1 MAVSESDPA
10 TSGVGQ
16 GGPPRAAPVQ
26 ATLWDNWDTP
36 PRVPTIP
43 VLHLEGFDGP
53 MDLLLDLAE
62 RQRIDFGRMS
72 IKALA
77 EQFVAAL
84 ERLASS
90 VPLEKRADW
99 LVVATRLVLL
109 RSRLVFPQTP
119 EAAVEAE
126 REARRT
132 LRDLDELAAA
142 RRLATWLQE
151 RPQLGV
157 DVFGRGSPEK
167 RALESGYV
175 ALMEACLTV
184 LRREAP
190 EERSAPTTY
199 QPIVHQ
205 LWSLSDAIAHLRQL
219 LVDRPQGDEL
229 ANCLLQVF
237 GANEQE
243 ALSTRKVVAVT
254 LLAALELAKNGMASL
269 EQDSAF
275 GPIWLASGVRGSAGI
290 AA

>member
-1 MAVSESDPA
+1 MSESESA

-16 GGPPRAAPVQ
+16 GSRPPAAPVQ
-26 ATLWDNWDTP
+26 ARLWDDWDTP
-36 PRVPTIP
+36 PRVPSIP

-99 LVVATRLVLL
+99 VVVATRLVLL
-109 RSRLVFPQTP
+109 RSRLVFPQTQ
-119 EAAVEAE
+119 EAAVAAE
-126 REARRT
+126 REANRT

-142 RRLATWLQE
+142 RRLAAWLQE

-157 DVFGRGSPEK
+157 DVFGRGRAEK
-167 RALESGYV
+167 RAVGSGYV
-175 ALMEACLTV
+175 ALMEACLAV
-184 LRREAP
+184 LRQEAP
-190 EERSAPTTY
+190 EERSDPTTY

-205 LWSLSDAIAHLRQL
+205 LWSLSDAIAHLQQL
-219 LVDRPQGDEL
+219 LADRPDGDEL

-237 GANEQE
+237 GSEGQE
-243 ALSTRKVVAVT
+243 ALSTRKAVAVT
-254 LLAALELAKNGMASL
+254 LMAALELAKSGMASL
-269 EQDSAF
+269 EQRSAF
-275 GPIWLASGVRGSAGI
+275 GPIRLTGRDDEQAGI

>member
-1 MAVSESDPA
+1 MSELEPSRDGA
-10 TSGVGQ
+10 GQ
-16 GGPPRAAPVQ
+16 GGHPPAAPVQ
-26 ATLWDNWDTP
+26 ATLWEDWDTP

-99 LVVATRLVLL
+99 VVVATRLVLL

-151 RPQLGV
+151 RPQVGV
-157 DVFGRGSPEK
+157 DVFARGMPEK

-175 ALMEACLTV
+175 ALMEACLAV
-184 LRREAP
+184 LRRDAL
-190 EERSAPTTY
+190 EEQTTPTTY

-205 LWSLSDAIAHLRQL
+205 LWSLSDAIAHLQQL
-219 LVDRPQGDEL
+219 LANHPEGDEL
-229 ANCLLQVF
+229 ANCLLQIF
-237 GANEQE
+237 GAEEQE
-243 ALSTRKVVAVT
+243 ALSIRKAVAVT
-254 LLAALELAKNGMASL
+254 LMAALELAKSGMASL
-269 EQDSAF
+269 EQGSTF
-275 GPIWLASGVRGSAGI
+275 GPIRRLTTRDRVSNDLAA
-290 AA
+290 

>member
-1 MAVSESDPA
+1 MSESEPVR
-10 TSGVGQ
+10 SGAGQ
-16 GGPPRAAPVQ
+16 GSPSAAAPVQ
-26 ATLWDNWDTP
+26 ATLWDDWDTP
-36 PRVPTIP
+36 PRVPSIP

-72 IKALA
+72 ILALA
-77 EQFVAAL
+77 EQFVATL

-109 RSRLVFPQTP
+109 RSRLIFPQTQ
-119 EAAVEAE
+119 EAAVDAE
-126 REARRT
+126 REARST

-142 RRLATWLQE
+142 RRLAAWLQE

-157 DVFGRGSPEK
+157 DVFGRGTPE
-167 RALESGYV
+167 RRPLESGYV
-175 ALMEACLTV
+175 ALMEACLAV

-190 EERSAPTTY
+190 EEQSAPTTY

-219 LVDRPQGDEL
+219 LADRPEGDEL
-229 ANCLLQVF
+229 ASCLLQVF
-237 GANEQE
+237 GPKEE
-243 ALSTRKVVAVT
+243 ETLSARKAVAVT
-254 LLAALELAKNGMASL
+254 LMAALELAKNGMASL
-269 EQDSAF
+269 EQGSAF
-275 GPIWLASGVRGSAGI
+275 GPIWLASGARGSAGV

>member
-1 MAVSESDPA
+1 MSKVDPT
-10 TSGVGQ
+10 TSGAGQ
-16 GGPPRAAPVQ
+16 GSLPARPTVQ

-99 LVVATRLVLL
+99 VVVATRLVLL

-126 REARRT
+126 LEACRT
-132 LRDLDELAAA
+132 LSDFDELAAA
-142 RRLATWLQE
+142 RRLAAWLQE

-157 DVFGRGSPEK
+157 DVFGRGTPEK
-167 RALESGYV
+167 RSLESGYV
-175 ALMEACLTV
+175 ALMEACLAV
-184 LRREAP
+184 LRREVSKD
-190 EERSAPTTY
+190 ESVSTTY

-205 LWSLSDAIAHLRQL
+205 LWSLSDAIAHLRAL
-219 LVDRPQGDEL
+219 LADRPEGEEL

-237 GANEQE
+237 GSQEQE
-243 ALSTRKVVAVT
+243 ALSTRKTVAVT
-254 LLAALELAKNGMASL
+254 LMAALELAKSGMASL
-269 EQDSAF
+269 EQGSAF
-275 GPIWLASGVRGSAGI
+275 GPIRLTSRARRSAGI

>member
-1 MAVSESDPA
+1 MAPA
-10 TSGVGQ
+10 
-16 GGPPRAAPVQ
+16 Q
-26 ATLWDNWDTP
+26 AMLWEDWDTP

-99 LVVATRLVLL
+99 VVVATRLVLL

-132 LRDLDELAAA
+132 LRDLDELAVA
-142 RRLATWLQE
+142 RRLAAWLQE

-157 DVFGRGSPEK
+157 DVFARGTPGRRPV
-167 RALESGYV
+167 ESGYV
-175 ALMEACLTV
+175 ALMEACLAV

-219 LVDRPQGDEL
+219 LVNRPEGYEL

-237 GANEQE
+237 GPAELE
-243 ALSTRKVVAVT
+243 ALSTRKAVAVT
-254 LLAALELAKNGMASL
+254 LMAALELAKNGMASL
-269 EQDSAF
+269 EQNRPF
-275 GPIWLASGVRGSAGI
+275 GPIKLTGRENEQAGI

>member
-1 MAVSESDPA
+1 MSEPEIA
-10 TSGVGQ
+10 TSGAGQ
-16 GGPPRAAPVQ
+16 GGPATAAPMQ
-26 ATLWDNWDTP
+26 ATLWDDWDTP
-36 PRVPTIP
+36 PRIPTIP

-99 LVVATRLVLL
+99 VVLATRLVLL

-119 EAAVEAE
+119 EATVEAE

-142 RRLATWLQE
+142 RRLAAWLEE

-157 DVFGRGSPEK
+157 DVFGRGMPEK

-175 ALMEACLTV
+175 ALMEACLAV
-184 LRREAP
+184 LCRGAL

-219 LVDRPQGDEL
+219 LADRPKGDEL
-229 ANCLLQVF
+229 ANCLLQIF
-237 GANEQE
+237 GPKEQD
-243 ALSTRKVVAVT
+243 ALSTRKAVAVT
-254 LLAALELAKNGMASL
+254 LMAALELAKNGMASL
-269 EQDSAF
+269 EQGSAF
-275 GPIWLASGVRGSAGI
+275 GPIWLASGARGSAGI

>member
-1 MAVSESDPA
+1 MSEPDTA
-10 TSGVGQ
+10 IGGRGQ
-16 GGPPRAAPVQ
+16 GGPPDAAPVQ
-26 ATLWDNWDTP
+26 TTLWDDWDTP
-36 PRVPTIP
+36 PRIPSIP

-84 ERLASS
+84 ARLASS

-99 LVVATRLVLL
+99 VVVATRLVLL
-109 RSRLVFPQTP
+109 RSRLVFPQTQ

-132 LRDLDELAAA
+132 LRDLAELAAA
-142 RRLATWLQE
+142 RRLASWLQE

-157 DVFGRGSPEK
+157 DVFGRGKPE
-167 RALESGYV
+167 RRTLESGYV

-184 LRREAP
+184 LRRDAP
-190 EERSAPTTY
+190 EERSAPTAY
-199 QPIVHQ
+199 QPVVHQ

-219 LVDRPQGDEL
+219 LADRPEGDEL

-237 GANEQE
+237 GPAELE
-243 ALSTRKVVAVT
+243 ALSTRKAVAVT
-254 LLAALELAKNGMASL
+254 LMAALELAKNGMASL
-269 EQDSAF
+269 EQSSAF
-275 GPIWLASGVRGSAGI
+275 GPIWLASQTRGSPGI

>member
-1 MAVSESDPA
+1 MSELDPT
-10 TSGVGQ
+10 TSGEGQ
-16 GGPPRAAPVQ
+16 GGPSTMAPAQ
-26 ATLWDNWDTP
+26 TTLWDHWDTP
-36 PRVPTIP
+36 PRIPSIP

-72 IKALA
+72 IRALA

-99 LVVATRLVLL
+99 VVVATRLVLL

-142 RRLATWLQE
+142 RRLAAWLRE

-175 ALMEACLTV
+175 ALMEACLAV

-199 QPIVHQ
+199 QPLVHQ
-205 LWSLSDAIAHLRQL
+205 LWRLSDAIAHLRQL
-219 LVDRPQGDEL
+219 LADRPEGDEL
-229 ANCLLQVF
+229 VNCLLQVF
-237 GANEQE
+237 EPTEQGA
-243 ALSTRKVVAVT
+243 LCTRKTVAVT
-254 LLAALELAKNGMASL
+254 LMAALELAKNGMASL
-269 EQDSAF
+269 EQGSAF
-275 GPIWLASGVRGSAGI
+275 GPIWLASRAKRSIGI

>member
-1 MAVSESDPA
+1 MSESEPA
-10 TSGVGQ
+10 TSGAGQ
-16 GGPPRAAPVQ
+16 GGHPPPAPVQ
-26 ATLWDNWDTP
+26 ATLWEDWDTP
-36 PRVPTIP
+36 PRIPSIP

-99 LVVATRLVLL
+99 VVVATRLVLL

-126 REARRT
+126 REASRT

-142 RRLATWLQE
+142 RRLGAWLQE

-157 DVFGRGSPEK
+157 DVFARGTPGRRPV
-167 RALESGYV
+167 ESGYV
-175 ALMEACLTV
+175 ALMEACLAV

-199 QPIVHQ
+199 LPIVHQ
-205 LWSLSDAIAHLRQL
+205 LWSLSDAIAHLRQFL
-219 LVDRPQGDEL
+219 ADRPEGDEL

-237 GANEQE
+237 DYKGQE
-243 ALSTRKVVAVT
+243 ALSTRKAVAVT
-254 LLAALELAKNGMASL
+254 LMAALELAKAGGALL
-269 EQDSAF
+269 EQKVTF
-275 GPIWLASGVRGSAGI
+275 GPIWLAATKQLQPRV
-290 AA
+290 AAA